1 MRKTITVYTVMLLL
15 LGPLFTLM
23 AQEPELGRAEQL
35 VRSGDWRVRERGLA
49 LLLSIR
55 KRLPDSG
62 DKILF
67 ELLNRENE
75 WAYQPRAEGDYI
87 PEGFSDPYYTSLAM
101 ECLNVYRKQPDTK
114 RYESLAN
121 SIYNGDSPFAAEL
134 GQDAIKHLNFIE
146 RLSQSPN
153 QYVRLRAA
161 SLLVHAL
168 VGGKATA
175 RERPMVINIISGR
188 LTDPSPEV
196 RVPLAFTFSRLAG
209 KEAHGAL
216 LAARDRLFRMEPRPT
231 ETELQ
236 QLEESILRSARSAQP

>member
-1 MRKTITVYTVMLLL
+1 MRMTFTVYTAMLFLW
-15 LGPLFTLM
+15 GPFSTLM
-23 AQEPELGRAEQL
+23 AQVPETGRAEQL
-35 VRSGDWRVRERGLA
+35 VRSGDWRVRERGLT

-55 KRLPDSG
+55 KEFPDVG
-62 DKILF
+62 DELLF

-87 PEGFSDPYYTSLAM
+87 PEGFSDPYYTTLAM
-101 ECLNVYRKQPDTK
+101 ACLNVYRKHPDTK

-121 SIYNGDSPFAAEL
+121 GIYNDDSPFAVEL
-134 GQDAIKHLNFIE
+134 GQDAIKHISFIE
-146 RLSQSPN
+146 RLSQSSN

-175 RERPMVINIISGR
+175 RERPMVIEIISAR

-216 LAARDRLFRMEPRPT
+216 LAARDRLLRMEPRPT
-231 ETELQ
+231 ANELQ
-236 QLEESILRSARSAQP
+236 RLEESIRRSARSAQR